1 MRQRNYTHQIKSHK
15 NVAWFFVFFFSV
27 CSSAHASHIVR
38 APFHFPASRVQTQ
51 EFSHYDYVARYALY
65 NTLYNNP
72 FQHFSI
78 SVTFFFVAFFPRLL
92 FQFAQPTR
100 RLSLQFFSTATWH
113 CTDTEILH
121 NSPCYTLENNIH
133 NITWSQPTG
142 PCDVRVRTE
151 SISKCKRKQVK
162 CDRAHRYSAHQ
173 LWETQE
179 MILGSE
185 KAIYD

>member
-72 FQHFSI
+72 FQHFSYFLFRG
-78 SVTFFFVAFFPRLL
+78 FFYLGFSSNSLSRRDVFLCNFFPLPL
-92 FQFAQPTR
+92 DIALIPKF
-100 RLSLQFFSTATWH
+100 
-113 CTDTEILH
+113 CTIYLVTHLKIIYTILH
-121 NSPCYTLENNIH
+121 GHSP
-133 NITWSQPTG
+133 
-142 PCDVRVRTE
+142 
-151 SISKCKRKQVK
+151 QVPVMCVFALK
-162 CDRAHRYSAHQ
+162 V
-173 LWETQE
+173 
-179 MILGSE
+179 
-185 KAIYD
+185 